1 MNEIFAV
8 DPQAPQDHKDIKAM
22 FKQFGFE
29 HGRFIAIF
37 PDDWIRLFCEHSHHL
52 KDVEKQRFMR
62 LLSLNKDALIDVS
75 LGYMRSRSWIENAS
89 NVKDTSKTINRILAT
104 DPNKLGVETL
114 NNFLWIAD
122 EENKS
127 RGAHISMSAEAYQK
141 AIRPLVHHSTEVHLV
156 DPFFQLRHSK
166 DGQIHRGRQLVLRHF
181 FIEAENSKRCEIF
194 KIHFKR
200 EPHLSKV
207 NQEKQIEDD
216 LSEVCMQANLLKLN
230 IQFTLN
236 GEMSHGRYFFS
247 IKGGLQFDHGFEPL
261 RDKTNHV
268 HWLSKAELDPIHKRY
283 L

>member
-8 DPQAPQDHKDIKAM
+8 DPQAPKDLKDIKAM
-22 FKQFGFE
+22 FNQFGFE
-29 HGRFIAIF
+29 NGRFIANF
-37 PDDWIRLFCEHSHHL
+37 PEDWIRLFCEHTYQL
-52 KDVEKQRFMR
+52 KDVEKQRVMR
-62 LLSLNKDALIDVS
+62 LLSLNKDALIDVT
-75 LGYMRSRSWIENAS
+75 LGYRRSRSWVENAS
-89 NVKDTSKTINRILAT
+89 IVKDTSKTINRILAS
-104 DPNKLGVETL
+104 DPNPLGIETL
-114 NNFLWIAD
+114 NRFLWVDD

-127 RGAHISMSAEAYQK
+127 RGDHISMTAEAYQK
-141 AIRPLVHHSTEVHLV
+141 AIRPLVQQSTEVHLV

-166 DGQIHRGRQLVLRHF
+166 DGHIHKGRQSVLRQF
-181 FIEAENSKRCEIF
+181 FIEAEGSPRCEIF

-200 EPHLSKV
+200 EIYLSK
-207 NQEKQIEDD
+207 NIQETQIEDD
-216 LSEVCMQANLLKLN
+216 LSELCTQAGLHKLN

-236 GEMSHGRYFFS
+236 DEMIHGRYFFS

>member
-1 MNEIFAV
+1 MNELFAV
-8 DPQAPQDHKDIKAM
+8 DPQAPQDLKDIKAM
-22 FKQFGFE
+22 FNQFGFE
-29 HGRFIAIF
+29 HGRFIANF
-37 PDDWIRLFCEHSHHL
+37 PEDWIRLFCEHTNHL

-75 LGYMRSRSWIENAS
+75 LGYRRSRSWVENAS
-89 NVKDTSKTINRILAT
+89 IVKDTSRTINRILAS
-104 DPNKLGVETL
+104 DPNPLGIETL
-114 NNFLWIAD
+114 NSFLWTDD

-127 RGAHISMSAEAYQK
+127 RGAHISMTVEAYQK
-141 AIRPLVHHSTEVHLV
+141 AIRPLVHRSTEVHLV
-156 DPFFQLRHSK
+156 DPFFQLRNSK
-166 DGQIHRGRQLVLRHF
+166 DGHIHKGRQSVLRQF
-181 FIEAENSKRCEIF
+181 FIEAEASQRCEIF

-200 EPHLSKV
+200 EFYLSK
-207 NQEKQIEDD
+207 NIQEAQIEDD
-216 LSEVCMQANLLKLN
+216 LSELCTQAGLQKLN

-236 GEMSHGRYFFS
+236 DEMTHGRYFFS

>member
-8 DPQAPQDHKDIKAM
+8 DPEAPQDLKDIKAM
-22 FKQFGFE
+22 FNQFGFE
-29 HGRFIAIF
+29 NGRFIANF

-62 LLSLNKDALIDVS
+62 LLSLNKDALIDLTV
-75 LGYMRSRSWIENAS
+75 GYRRSKSWVENAS
-89 NVKDTSKTINRILAT
+89 IVKDTSKTINRILAS
-104 DPNKLGVETL
+104 DPNPLGLETL
-114 NNFLWIAD
+114 NNFLWVAD

-166 DGQIHRGRQLVLRHF
+166 DGHIHRGRQSVLLHF

-200 EPHLSKV
+200 EPHLSKI
-207 NQEKQIEDD
+207 NQENQIEDD
-216 LSEVCMQANLLKLN
+216 LSEVCTQANLIKLN

-236 GEMSHGRYFFS
+236 EEMTHGRYFFS

-268 HWLSKAELDPIHKRY
+268 HWLSKAELDPIHRRY